1 MNKVIDCKCG
11 IYSTEYRL
19 ICHKN
24 GSISV
29 KRPYIKWPSINS
41 GSLAFET
48 VAIREDRKAL
58 VLKMFQSGLLYDNS
72 SPLTLDDICDGY

>member
-19 ICHKN
+19 ICHKD
-24 GSISV
+24 GSVSV
-29 KRPYIKWPSINS
+29 KRPFIKWVNNS
-41 GSLAFET
+41 GSLTFET

-58 VLKMFQSGLLYDNS
+58 VLKMFQNGLLYDNR
-72 SPLTLDDICDGY
+72 SPLTLDNICDGY